1 MESKKI
7 INICGV
13 PHTITECDDKFNVD
27 THFGMIDYAGCEI
40 RINKGLTRAAKR
52 ETLCHEVLHGILIHI
67 GRDDLSTDETFVQSL
82 ANAIYQSFT
91 PRVEER
97 AVYEKPAVLE
107 GITAASNMA
116 EAAGYTPSVLRSGT
130 GDAQI

>member
-13 PHTITECDDKFNVD
+13 PYTITECDDKFNVD
-27 THFGMIDYAGCEI
+27 THFGMVDYTGCDI
-40 RINKGLTRAAKR
+40 RINKGLTKAGKR
-52 ETLCHEVLHGILIHI
+52 ETLCHEILHAILIHI
-67 GRDDLSTDETFVQSL
+67 GRTDLSDDETFVQSL
-82 ANAIYQSFT
+82 GNAIFQSFR
-91 PRVEER
+91 PKVEER
-97 AVYEKPAVLE
+97 ASYEKPAVLE